1 MENVQNMMQL
11 HGRTSLKYETAVML
25 VAMLMAMM
33 LMSQK
38 NEIEPQRAL
47 QHWQP
52 AKNNQCSLPSKKTQK
67 EDKNE
72 GTLYSTV

>member
-11 HGRTSLKYETAVML
+11 HGRTRLKYETAVML